1 MILLTTDDIALTTA
15 AHVINNSQDR
25 AILKNACIIVD
36 NIDNTGKRLIYNE
49 KLSTYPVGYTVSIQT
64 KRG

>member
-1 MILLTTDDIALTTA
+1 MILLTTADIALTTA
-15 AHVINNSQDR
+15 AHVINNSQDK

-36 NIDNTGKRLIYNE
+36 NVDNTGKILIYNK
-49 KLSTYPVGYTVSIQT
+49 KLSTYPVGYAVSIQK

>member
-1 MILLTTDDIALTTA
+1 MILLTTADIAQTTA

-25 AILKNACIIVD
+25 AILKNACIIVY
-36 NIDNTGKRLIYNE
+36 NVDNTGKRLIYNE
-49 KLSTYPVGYTVSIQT
+49 NLSTYTVGYAVSIQT

>member
-1 MILLTTDDIALTTA
+1 MILLTTADIALTTA
-15 AHVINNSQDR
+15 AHVINNSQDK

-36 NIDNTGKRLIYNE
+36 NVDNTGKRLIYNE
-49 KLSTYPVGYTVSIQT
+49 KLSTHPVGYAVSIQT

>member
-1 MILLTTDDIALTTA
+1 MILLTTADIAQTTA
-15 AHVINNSQDR
+15 AHVINNSQDK

-36 NIDNTGKRLIYNE
+36 NIDNTGKRLIYNK
-49 KLSTYPVGYTVSIQT
+49 KLSTYPVGYAVSIQT